1 MEFGLNINMR
11 KKDIIN
17 AQAASM
23 KISLGAPVT
32 VSGVAIVKD
41 GGTDKQG
48 NPCDVGYIAC
58 DEGVFGFISTVILK
72 NLPLLADYLK
82 DCLEDGEEC
91 KIEFISGKTA
101 KDVEFYSFK
110 VID

>member
-1 MEFGLNINMR
+1 
-11 KKDIIN
+11 
-17 AQAASM
+17 M
-23 KISLGAPVT
+23 KMARGGTVL
-32 VSGVAIVKD
+32 VSGVASVKY

-58 DEGVFGFISTVILK
+58 EDGVFGFISTVILK

-82 DCLEDGEEC
+82 ECLEDGEEC
-91 KIEFISGKTA
+91 KIEFIAGKTA

>member
-1 MEFGLNINMR
+1 MEFGINVNMT

-17 AQAASM
+17 AQTASM
-23 KISLGAPVT
+23 KICLATPVT
-32 VSGVAIVKD
+32 VSGVAVVKD

-58 DEGVFGFISTVILK
+58 EDGVFGFISTVILK

-91 KIEFISGKTA
+91 KIEFIAGKTA